1 MSSVRTR
8 LGRRLARLVAVA
20 VLPIASLAVGS
31 APLAAQAAKP
41 ASASGC
47 QLNSAG
53 GAIKHVI
60 QLQFDNVHFRR
71 DNPNVPSDI
80 EQMPNLYNFLVGNG
94 TVLNNH
100 HTPVISHTGTDILT
114 TLTGVYPDR
123 HGQPVSNTFL
133 FYGPDGTAHTA
144 LSFAYWTDLAQAFDG
159 TAENKFN
166 LVDAQGNNPP
176 APWVPYT
183 RAGCNFGA
191 VGTANIELE
200 RIANVATVYGAGS
213 PEAIQAADTSDNGQ
227 AKTTADFIG
236 VAIHCAKGATL
247 CAGSHRWVADALP
260 AEPGGYT
267 GFNGLFGHKYVAPK
281 ISATLPMTDLD
292 GNVIANSAADGTH
305 YPGFPGFN
313 GTSAAVALAY
323 GAAMQEHGVPI
334 TTAYISAVHEHI
346 DTGLGPGDPVYE
358 QNLHRYDEAFGK
370 FFARL
375 AADGINK
382 SNTLFVVTADEND
395 HFVGVGPSNPGCNGV
410 VVTCT
415 YQPTKLGSVEVALD
429 TLLQQHGITTGFGLK
444 GDSAPD
450 YYVDGNPGPNDPAV
464 RRMER
469 VAGTLMVVNPL
480 TGKTERLADFMA
492 DRSALRA
499 LHMVTSDPLRTPTF
513 TQFNKPD
520 YEGVAGGLDCGTPID
535 TVIQCQAIETW
546 HHGDIQPQITTT
558 WLGLVGPGV
567 RHLGVNN
574 QIWSD
579 HTDTRPTTLAL
590 LGLRDDYRH
599 DGRVLL
605 DVLDRNA
612 VEIRGN
618 GEALIALGQIYKQL
632 DAPVGAFGTAVVS
645 ADTRAVIGGTPSDD
659 SQYVAFERK
668 LTNPNNDTDALALKI
683 SNFLESATFGSG
695 EDNRASAQDQGDGI
709 AQKLIRQ
716 ANAIIDRA
724 NNLAADE

>member
-1 MSSVRTR
+1 MSSSPSRLSTRVTR
-8 LGRRLARLVAVA
+8 LLVAA
-20 VLPIASLAVGS
+20 MLPAASLAI
-31 APLAAQAAKP
+31 ATAAIPAQAAK
-41 ASASGC
+41 AAAGGC

-53 GAIKHVI
+53 GAIKHVVQI
-60 QLQFDNVHFRR
+60 QFDNVHFRR

-94 TVLNNH
+94 TVLTNH

-200 RIANVATVYGAGS
+200 RVANVATVYGASS
-213 PEAIQAADTSDNGQ
+213 PEATEAADLSDNGQ

-236 VAIHCAKGATL
+236 VAIHCAKGAAL
-247 CAGSHRWVADALP
+247 CASTNRGVTDSLP

-267 GFNGLFGHKYVAPK
+267 GFNGLFGHKYVAPQ
-281 ISATLPMTDLD
+281 ISTSLPMRDLD
-292 GNVIANSAADGTH
+292 GNVIANAASDGTL

-313 GTSAAVALAY
+313 GTSAAVSLSY
-323 GAAMQEHGVPI
+323 IAAMQEHGVPI
-334 TTAYISAVHEHI
+334 TTAYISAVHEKA

-358 QNLHRYDEAFGK
+358 QNLRSYDEAFGK

-382 SNTLFVVTADEND
+382 SNTLFVVTADESD
-395 HFVGVGPSNPGCNGV
+395 QFVGLGPSNPGCNGV

-415 YQPTKLGSVEVALD
+415 YDPTKLGSVEVALD
-429 TLLQQHGITTGFGLK
+429 TLLQQQGITTGFSLK

-450 YYVDGNPGPNDPAV
+450 YYLDGNPGPNDPKT
-464 RRMER
+464 RQMER
-469 VAGTLMVVNPL
+469 AIGNLVVTNPL
-480 TGKTERLADFMA
+480 TGNSERLIDFMA
-492 DRSALRA
+492 DRAALRA

-520 YEGVAGGLDCGTPID
+520 YEGVAGGLDCGTPAD

-567 RHLGVNN
+567 RHLGIDPNV
-574 QIWSD
+574 WSD

-590 LGLRDDYRH
+590 AGLRDDYRH
-599 DGRVLL
+599 DGRVLFEIL
-605 DVLDRNA
+605 DQNA
-612 VEIRGN
+612 IAPKLRGH
-618 GEALIALGQIYKQL
+618 EQTLTQLAQVYKQL
-632 DAPVGAFGTAVVS
+632 DAPVGAFGLSAVAGATRAMQTGTES
-645 ADTRAVIGGTPSDD
+645 ADG
-659 SQYVAFERK
+659 QYVAFDDQLSA
-668 LTNPNNDTDALALKI
+668 LTNRRDAVALQI
-683 SNFLESATFGSG
+683 SNILDA
-695 EDNRASAQDQGDGI
+695 ASFDGQTLDEPG
-709 AQKLIRQ
+709 AKALIRQ
-716 ANAIIDRA
+716 AQAILAEA
-724 NNLAADE
+724 NTLATG

>member
-1 MSSVRTR
+1 MTSVRTH
-8 LGRRLARLVAVA
+8 LYRRLARLAVVA
-20 VLPIASLAVGS
+20 VLPTAMLAIGS
-31 APLAAQAAKP
+31 MPLAAQAAK
-41 ASASGC
+41 ATAGC
-47 QLNSAG
+47 QLNSAA

-133 FYGPDGTAHTA
+133 FYGPDGVGHTA

-159 TAENKFN
+159 TAENKYN

-200 RIANVATVYGAGS
+200 RVANVATVYGATS
-213 PEAIQAADTSDNGQ
+213 AEASEAANLSDNGQ
-227 AKTTADFIG
+227 ALTTADFIG
-236 VAIHCAKGATL
+236 VAIHCAKGAAL
-247 CAGSHRWVADALP
+247 CGASNRGVADGLP

-281 ISATLPMTDLD
+281 ISASLPMTDLD
-292 GNVIANSAADGTH
+292 GNVIANSAADGTQ

-313 GTSAAVALAY
+313 GTSAAVSLAY
-323 GAAMQEHGVPI
+323 VAAMQEHGVPI
-334 TTAYISAVHEHI
+334 TTAYISAVHEQS

-410 VVTCT
+410 VVTCI
-415 YQPTKLGSVEVALD
+415 YDPTKLGSVEVALD

-450 YYVDGNPGPNDPAV
+450 YYVDGNPGPNDPNV
-464 RRMER
+464 RQMER
-469 VAGTLMVVNPL
+469 VAGTLLVVNPL
-480 TGKTERLADFMA
+480 TGKTERLVDFMA
-492 DRSALRA
+492 DRATLRA

-520 YEGVAGGLDCGTPID
+520 YEGVAGGLDCGTPTD

-574 QIWSD
+574 QVWSD

-590 LGLRDDYRH
+590 VGLRDDYRH

-605 DVLDRNA
+605 GVLDRNA
-612 VEIRGN
+612 IKIRGN
-618 GEALIALGQIYKQL
+618 REALIALGHVYKQL

-659 SQYVAFERK
+659 IQYLAFEHK
-668 LTNPNNDTDALALKI
+668 LTTLTNDRDALALQI
-683 SNFLESATFGSG
+683 SMFLESATFGSG
-695 EDNRASAQDQGDGI
+695 EDNRASAQDEGEGT
-709 AQKLIRQ
+709 AKKLIRQ
-716 ANAIIDRA
+716 ANAILDRA
-724 NNLAADE
+724 NNLAGDE

>member
-1 MSSVRTR
+1 MSSSPSRLSTR
-8 LGRRLARLVAVA
+8 LVRLLVAA
-20 VLPIASLAVGS
+20 MLPAASLAI
-31 APLAAQAAKP
+31 ATAAIPAQAAK
-41 ASASGC
+41 AAAGGC
-47 QLNSAG
+47 LLNSAG
-53 GAIKHVI
+53 GAVKHVI
-60 QLQFDNVHFRR
+60 QIQFDNVHFRR

-94 TVLNNH
+94 TVLSNH

-166 LVDAQGNNPP
+166 LVDAQGNDPP

-200 RIANVATVYGAGS
+200 RVANVATVYGASS
-213 PEAIQAADTSDNGQ
+213 PEAAEAADLSDNGQ

-236 VAIHCAKGATL
+236 VAIHCAKGAAL
-247 CAGSHRWVADALP
+247 CASTNRGVTDSLL

-267 GFNGLFGHKYVAPK
+267 GFNGLFGHKYVAPQ
-281 ISATLPMTDLD
+281 ISTSLPMRDLD
-292 GNVIANSAADGTH
+292 GNVIANAASDGTL

-313 GTSAAVALAY
+313 GTSAAVSLSY
-323 GAAMQEHGVPI
+323 VAAMQEGGVPI
-334 TTAYISAVHEHI
+334 TTAYISAVHEKA

-358 QNLHRYDEAFGK
+358 QNLRNYDEAFGK
-370 FFARL
+370 FFTRL

-382 SNTLFVVTADEND
+382 SNTLFVVTADESD
-395 HFVGVGPSNPGCNGV
+395 QFVGLGPSNPGCNGV
-410 VVTCT
+410 IVTCT
-415 YQPTKLGSVEVALD
+415 YDPTKLGSVEVALD
-429 TLLQQHGITTGFGLK
+429 TLLQQQGITTGFGLK

-450 YYVDGNPGPNDPAV
+450 YYLDGNPGPNDPKT
-464 RRMER
+464 RQMER
-469 VAGTLMVVNPL
+469 AIGNLVVTNPL
-480 TGKTERLADFMA
+480 TGNSERLIDFMA
-492 DRSALRA
+492 DRAALRA

-520 YEGVAGGLDCGTPID
+520 YEGVAGGLDCGTPAD

-567 RHLGVNN
+567 RHLGIDPNV
-574 QIWSD
+574 WSD

-590 LGLRDDYRH
+590 TGLRDDYRH
-599 DGRVLL
+599 DGRVLFEIL
-605 DVLDRNA
+605 DQNA
-612 VEIRGN
+612 IAPKLRGH
-618 GEALIALGQIYKQL
+618 EQTLTQLAQIYKQL
-632 DAPVGAFGTAVVS
+632 DAPVGAFGLSAVAGATRAMQTGTES
-645 ADTRAVIGGTPSDD
+645 ADG
-659 SQYVAFERK
+659 QYVTFDDQLSA
-668 LTNPNNDTDALALKI
+668 LTNRRDAVALQI
-683 SNFLESATFGSG
+683 SRILEA
-695 EDNRASAQDQGDGI
+695 ASFDGQTLDEPG
-709 AQKLIRQ
+709 AKALIRQ
-716 ANAIIDRA
+716 AQAILTEANA
-724 NNLAADE
+724 LATG

>member
-1 MSSVRTR
+1 MNSVRTR
-8 LGRRLARLVAVA
+8 LQRRLIRVVAVV
-20 VLPIASLAVGS
+20 VLPAASLAISS
-31 APLAAQAAKP
+31 APLPAQASRP
-41 ASASGC
+41 AEPPGC

-123 HGQPVSNTFL
+123 HGQPVSNTFM

-159 TAENKFN
+159 TAESKYN

-213 PEAIQAADTSDNGQ
+213 PEAIQASDTSDNGQ

-236 VAIHCAKGATL
+236 VAIHCAKGAAL
-247 CAGSHRWVADALP
+247 CGTPNRGVADALP
-260 AEPGGYT
+260 AEPGGYQ

-281 ISATLPMTDLD
+281 ISPSLPMRDLD
-292 GNVIANSAADGTH
+292 GNVIANVAPDGTP
-305 YPGFPGFN
+305 YAGFPGFN
-313 GTSAAVALAY
+313 GTTAAVSLAY
-323 GAAMQEHGVPI
+323 VAAMQEHGVPI
-334 TTAYISAVHEHI
+334 TTAYLSAVHEKA

-358 QNLHRYDEAFGK
+358 QNLRRYDEAFGK
-370 FFARL
+370 FFSRL
-375 AADGINK
+375 AADGIDK

-415 YQPTKLGSVEVALD
+415 YDPSKLGSVEVAVD

-450 YYVDGNPGPNDPAV
+450 YYLDGNPGPNEPKV
-464 RRMER
+464 RQMER
-469 VAGTLMVVNPL
+469 AVVNLLVKNPL
-480 TGKTERLADFMA
+480 TGKTERLTDLMA
-492 DRSALRA
+492 DRTALRA
-499 LHMVTSDPLRTPTF
+499 LHMVTSDSLRTPTF
-513 TQFNKPD
+513 TQFNRPD
-520 YEGVAGGLDCGTPID
+520 YEGVAGGLDCGTPSD
-535 TVIQCQAIETW
+535 TVIQCEAIETW

-567 RHLGVNN
+567 QHLGVNSTV
-574 QIWSD
+574 WSD

-590 LGLRDDYRH
+590 VGLRDDYRR

-605 DVLDRNA
+605 DILDGSA
-612 VEIRGN
+612 VKILGN
-618 GEALIALGQIYKQL
+618 RDALIELGGVYKQL
-632 DAPVGAFGTAVVS
+632 DAPVGVFGMSAVRAATS
-645 ADTRAVIGGTPSDD
+645 AVDTGSATND
-659 SQYVAFERK
+659 SRYQAFESRLTA
-668 LTNPNNDTDALALKI
+668 LTNDRDSVALQI
-683 SNFLESATFGSG
+683 SRLLESATSGSG
-695 EDNRASAQDQGDGI
+695 EDAGVSAQGRDDGSI
-709 AQKLIRQ
+709 SRLIRE
-716 ANAIIDRA
+716 ARSILARA
-724 NNLAADE
+724 TNLAAGG